1 MFHNFTKKC
10 KLVDKTQRV
19 WDQKLTKAKFEKS
32 IICIFKFLRFKTKT
46 KNLSIGHL
54 THSKANY
61 VKISRPTPLIF
72 RRFGGYTRYLRW
84 LNREFQMYFIS
95 EKTFLPS
102 FNLYLSL
109 TGIFKSIVVTWWRN
123 LSGNFQKKM
132 CNPWS
137 REGKCLHS
145 TLSFITRYLPRL
157 RSYISFS
164 CFSSVNTWH
173 RLIMHRY
180 LRIKIIHS
188 AALYWCFAPWF
199 FFRKH

>member
-32 IICIFKFLRFKTKT
+32 IICIFKFLRVKTRT

-95 EKTFLPS
+95 EKNFLPS

-109 TGIFKSIVVTWWRN
+109 TGIFKSVSSLHDGGIWVGTFKR
-123 LSGNFQKKM
+123 
-132 CNPWS
+132 
-137 REGKCLHS
+137 KC
-145 TLSFITRYLPRL
+145 
-157 RSYISFS
+157 
-164 CFSSVNTWH
+164 
-173 RLIMHRY
+173 
-180 LRIKIIHS
+180 
-188 AALYWCFAPWF
+188 AALEAGKESVYTQLCPSLQGTYPGYVATSHLVVLARWLPGLD
-199 FFRKH
+199 